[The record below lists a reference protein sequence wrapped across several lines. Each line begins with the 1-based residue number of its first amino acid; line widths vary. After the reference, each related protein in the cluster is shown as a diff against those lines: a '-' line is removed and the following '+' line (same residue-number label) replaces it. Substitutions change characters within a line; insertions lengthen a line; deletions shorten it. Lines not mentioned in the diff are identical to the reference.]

1 VANKRVAF
9 RQADVQRA
17 VAGAKAAGV
26 EVGRVEIDQAGK
38 IVIVSGKAEPTHEQ
52 PDHLAAWKAN
62 RHASSFKGRE

>member
-1 VANKRVAF
+1 MARRVAF

-38 IVIVSGKAEPTHEQ
+38 IVIVSGKAEAAHEQ

-62 RHASSFKGRE
+62 RHAREAQGRE